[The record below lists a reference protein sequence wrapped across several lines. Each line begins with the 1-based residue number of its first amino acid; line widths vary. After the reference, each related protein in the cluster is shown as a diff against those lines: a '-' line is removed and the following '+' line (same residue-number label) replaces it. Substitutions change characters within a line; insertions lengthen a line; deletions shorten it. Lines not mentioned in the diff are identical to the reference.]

1 MDNSKAKTNDISV
14 EALQKE
20 NKELHEQLEAAR
32 QKNNVQQEFISR
44 MSHDIRSPLNA
55 VIGFATLIREHSFNA
70 QKVHSE
76 AEKILKSSDYILGI
90 VNDVLDMSKIESGS
104 IALKNAPL
112 DLEQCI
118 NDVEEIII
126 SQVRSKYQKFTI
138 SIDGLK
144 HKKVCTDENYLKQI
158 LLNLL
163 TNSCKYTAEGGS
175 IELLALDDEL
185 EKDGYL
191 CVTFI
196 VKDNGRGMSKEFQNN
211 LFTPFGREQQSD
223 VPDPGGTG
231 LGLALIKNMI
241 TMMDGTIDCE
251 SELGNGTT
259 FTVKIPMRL
268 ALEDQNTS
276 NDSEASIN
284 EPDSKDVFRGLN
296 ILAAEDN
303 ELNSELL
310 IEILSSKGAKI
321 TVEGDGRKVVDRFLS
336 EPEKT
341 YDLILMDVMM
351 PRLNGYEAAML
362 IRDSK
367 RSDAGSIPIIAMTA
381 NAFESDVQKALES
394 GMNAHIAKPLNMTL
408 LEKTVAKALQDI
420 KS

>member
-1 MDNSKAKTNDISV
+1 MI
-14 EALQKE
+14 
-20 NKELHEQLEAAR
+20 
-32 QKNNVQQEFISR
+32 
-44 MSHDIRSPLNA
+44 
-55 VIGFATLIREHSFNA
+55 
-70 QKVHSE
+70 
-76 AEKILKSSDYILGI
+76 
-90 VNDVLDMSKIESGS
+90 
-104 IALKNAPL
+104 
-112 DLEQCI
+112 
-118 NDVEEIII
+118 
-126 SQVRSKYQKFTI
+126 
-138 SIDGLK
+138 
-144 HKKVCTDENYLKQI
+144 
-158 LLNLL
+158 
-163 TNSCKYTAEGGS
+163 
-175 IELLALDDEL
+175 

>member
-55 VIGFATLIREHSFNA
+55 VIGFATMIREHSFNA

-104 IALKNAPL
+104 IAIKNAPL